1 MKISLFGLNGIQTYK
16 IMFLAYV
23 GKLSGLFRM
32 KNQSFRRF
40 RHFRDFR
47 VFILKQSQL
56 KKLENTESLENLIWV
71 LSSTRTDRLFQ
82 NLSRSWIWPEIFSA
96 KNKVYMAD
104 SVLLVFR
111 ALKSYIF
118 HIKVES
124 CWVWLKR
131 SKVFKDLKI
140 CGFSGFLLLAIDPI
154 WIELN
159 WILYL
164 PLA

>member
-56 KKLENTESLENLIWV
+56 KKLENTESLENLI
-71 LSSTRTDRLFQ
+71 
-82 NLSRSWIWPEIFSA
+82 
-96 KNKVYMAD
+96 
-104 SVLLVFR
+104 
-111 ALKSYIF
+111 
-118 HIKVES
+118 
-124 CWVWLKR
+124 
-131 SKVFKDLKI
+131 
-140 CGFSGFLLLAIDPI
+140 
-154 WIELN
+154 
-159 WILYL
+159 
-164 PLA
+164 